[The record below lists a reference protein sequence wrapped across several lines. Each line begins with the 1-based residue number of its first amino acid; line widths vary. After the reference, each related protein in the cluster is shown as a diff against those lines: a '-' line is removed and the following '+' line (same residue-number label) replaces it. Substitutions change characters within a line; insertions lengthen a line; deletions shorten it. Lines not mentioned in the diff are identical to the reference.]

1 MYAVIPSIHN
11 AYPQVLCCAW
21 YIPCEELHWS
31 SASSSRQSLV
41 CSVGQQLL
49 GIRCSSTR
57 VVVADS
63 EVPCAASEQ
72 RRTLPQ
78 DLDPEK
84 NPFIH
89 SFRIFLW
96 HLFKS
101 ITTQRRSRHSTDTV
115 PEFHTEVL
123 QATVSEGLAQ
133 GPKVAARVGF
143 NLPLSHCVPLVD
155 LCFS

>member
-1 MYAVIPSIHN
+1 
-11 AYPQVLCCAW
+11 
-21 YIPCEELHWS
+21 
-31 SASSSRQSLV
+31 
-41 CSVGQQLL
+41 VGQQLL

-133 GPKVAARVGF
+133 GPYVAAGVEFESVTLRTQGTKHTTEPPCPTFILQIILTDVKESEF
-143 NLPLSHCVPLVD
+143 ADWNYYQCI
-155 LCFS
+155 